1 MRSIPVTEIRN
12 DLGNLVSQ
20 VSFTKDRVIIS
31 RHGKPAAVLV
41 PVEDAEL
48 LAELE
53 DHIDLEA
60 ARQALKDP
68 KRISWEK
75 VKKDFGL

>member
-1 MRSIPVTEIRN
+1 MRSVSVSESRKEM
-12 DLGNLVSQ
+12 GELVSK
-20 VSFTKDRVIIS
+20 VCFTKNRVVIS

-53 DHIDLEA
+53 DRIDLEA

-75 VKKDFGL
+75 VKKELGL

>member
-1 MRSIPVTEIRN
+1 MRSISVSESRKEMG
-12 DLGNLVSQ
+12 DLVSE
-20 VSFTKDRVIIS
+20 VCFTKNRVVIS
-31 RHGKPAAVLV
+31 RHGKPVAVLV

-48 LAELE
+48 LVDLE
-53 DHIDLEA
+53 DRIDLEA

-75 VKKDFGL
+75 VKKELGL